1 MGHKS
6 QRQQHKCKASLSE
19 PDPALWEPALSPC
32 LYAKST
38 DEKPTS
44 VPLFPSDSP
53 SSASEA
59 QIVKATDLL

>member
-6 QRQQHKCKASLSE
+6 QRQQHKRKVSLSE
-19 PDPALWEPALSPC
+19 PDPAMQEPALCAVYMPGSQ
-32 LYAKST
+32 T
-38 DEKPTS
+38 TKPAS

-53 SSASEA
+53 ISASEA